1 MVSRSG
7 LYYLLRKRV
16 FIPTRPRPVFQTDVS
31 QLNRRQVYN
40 LPALLP
46 PDSPKGR
53 VLTQKEEVRI
63 PYLNDSNCPDHCI
76 PKQLGR
82 G

>member
-1 MVSRSG
+1 MKVVSKWS
-7 LYYLLRKRV
+7 LLFVAQTRV
-16 FIPTRPRPVFQTDVS
+16 YTHPAPAGVQTDVS

-63 PYLNDSNCPDHCI
+63 PYLDDSHCPANCI
-76 PKQLGR
+76 SK
-82 G
+82 